1 MEGGK
6 EGRSE
11 RGREGE
17 RKEGWEERRKEER
30 REEREE
36 EFLDIELFGNNKV
49 LEKFSRILVLDMVDN
64 NDNRDVV

>member
-36 EFLDIELFGNNKV
+36 ESSDTELPGNNKV
-49 LEKFSRILVLDMVDN
+49 LEKFSRISASDMADN
-64 NDNRDVV
+64 NDNRDVA